1 MEQQQQSEQQKL
13 QPIIIIFMESSLCLD
28 DFFSAFAALAT
39 AATAYF
45 TSLVDLASVCPLART
60 HRPISLSLSAA
71 V

>member
-1 MEQQQQSEQQKL
+1 
-13 QPIIIIFMESSLCLD
+13 MESSLCLD

-39 AATAYF
+39 AAIAYF

-60 HRPISLSLSAA
+60 HRPVSLSLSLSAA